1 MSRFAFVFVAALL
14 IAGGAS
20 FLLFRVVGANSKH
33 PAAALATSA
42 ILIASRD
49 LQIGTVI
56 AEHDFSTG
64 KWFGEPPQQAARKK
78 EEIAGHG
85 VIATIY
91 EGEPIWLSR
100 VAVAGAGAGLAAT
113 IPSGKRAVALKVNE
127 IIGLA
132 GFVLPG
138 MHVDVI
144 AAAAA
149 PAGAGSSNDVVSR
162 TILQNI
168 AVLSVGQTL
177 EHSKDGKPVEAQVV
191 NLLVTPEQAEVL
203 SLANSETKVQLV
215 LRNPLDVGEKPT
227 RGTSLRDLLVPT
239 ALNTA
244 PPRSSHVQLAAS
256 DVPRHVASVIVVE
269 VYQGAKKTQESFPL
283 RQEAKR

>member
-1 MSRFAFVFVAALL
+1 MAALL
-14 IAGGAS
+14 IAAGAS

-33 PAAALATSA
+33 PAPAAATSA

-49 LQIGTVI
+49 LQIGTI
-56 AEHDFSTG
+56 IGQHDFTSG
-64 KWFGEPPQQAARKK
+64 KWYGEPPQQAARKK

-91 EGEPIWLSR
+91 QGEPIWLSR
-100 VAVAGAGAGLAAT
+100 VAAAGAGAGLAAT
-113 IPSGKRAVALKVNE
+113 IPTGKRAVALKVNE

-149 PAGAGSSNDVVSR
+149 PAGAGGSNDVVSR

-168 AVLSVGQTL
+168 EVLSVGQTL

-191 NLLVTPEQAEVL
+191 NLLVTPDQAEVL

-215 LRNPLDVGEKPT
+215 LRNPLDEGEKPT
-227 RGTSLRDLLVPT
+227 RGISLRDLLEPT
-239 ALNTA
+239 ALVAA
-244 PPRSSHVQLAAS
+244 PPRTSAVRPTAPI
-256 DVPRHVASVIVVE
+256 VPRHAASVIVVE
-269 VYQGAKKTQESFPL
+269 VYQGAKKTQESFPV
-283 RQEAKR
+283 RDEVKR